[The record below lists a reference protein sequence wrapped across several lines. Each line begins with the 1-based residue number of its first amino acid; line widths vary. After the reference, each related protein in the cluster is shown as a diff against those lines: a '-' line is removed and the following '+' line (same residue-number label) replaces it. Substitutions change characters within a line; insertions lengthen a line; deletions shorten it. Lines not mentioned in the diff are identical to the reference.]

1 MNVLAA
7 AHSVIFPIAHTLAL
21 AACGFVPWVL
31 CKHAGAVRDSP
42 RLWFLAEPAA
52 VIAGYFGAKYILS
65 MTALSRTFDFPEVV
79 IYRAGVFALV
89 TAIGLFL
96 LTPVLLDRGLIG
108 KPTAVEHPRRWP
120 RHGILRTDGRERPV
134 ADD

>member
-1 MNVLAA
+1 MALLDAIHHV
-7 AHSVIFPIAHTLAL
+7 VFPIAHTLAL
-21 AACGFVPWVL
+21 GACGFVPWVL

-65 MTALSRTFDFPEVV
+65 MTALSRTFDFPAVV
-79 IYRAGVFALV
+79 IYRAGVFAWV

-96 LTPVLLDRGLIG
+96 LTPVLLDCGWIG

-120 RHGILRTDGRERPV
+120 RHGILRTEAPQEAVG
-134 ADD
+134 DD